1 MSLGNASRTIPV
13 LVYHKIAEPSRH
25 DANPN
30 TCVAP
35 AAFAA
40 QMRLLRLL
48 GYATPAPAE
57 YQKAALGLPAT
68 LPQRPVLITFDDA
81 FSSVAAAAAPV
92 MADCGFTG
100 AVFMVPSAFGGSAFW
115 DGETAASPNRLLTP
129 DELRRLAGAGWAVGA
144 HSSSHTDLSKLAGED
159 LISETAGSKAAL
171 EAALG
176 AKVDWFAYPYGA
188 YSGEAKAAAS
198 RAGYALAFATEKG
211 DGAPFAVPRRIISGR
226 CGLFRFFL
234 RLAQAGKLARA

>member
-1 MSLGNASRTIPV
+1 MLSEKRTNPIPV
-13 LVYHKIAEPSRH
+13 LVYHKIARPSGH

-30 TCVAP
+30 TCVTP

-40 QMRLLRLL
+40 QMRLLRRL
-48 GYATPAPAE
+48 GYGTPSPAE
-57 YQKAALGLPAT
+57 YQKAELGLPAD
-68 LPQRPVLITFDDA
+68 LPPKPVLITFDDA
-81 FSSVAAAAAPV
+81 FSSVAAEAAPV
-92 MADCGFTG
+92 MAAHGFTG

-129 DELRRLAGAGWAVGA
+129 EELRGLAGAGWAVGA
-144 HSSSHTDLSKLAGED
+144 HSSSHADLSKLGAGD
-159 LISETAGSKAAL
+159 LARETAGSKAAL

-176 AKVDWFAYPYGA
+176 EKVDWFAYPYGA
-188 YSGEAKAAAS
+188 YGEEAKAAAR

-211 DGAPFAVPRRIISGR
+211 EGPPFAVPRRIISGR

-234 RLAQAGKLARA
+234 RLAQAGRLARP